1 MVNNAGV
8 FCGQHKIAEES
19 VDAFDKTMVGQLDI
33 SFKYDREA
41 YLYRESIP
49 VVSFL
54 E

>member
-1 MVNNAGV
+1 
-8 FCGQHKIAEES
+8 
-19 VDAFDKTMVGQLDI
+19 MVGQLDI

-54 E
+54 EWSMPLRRWWSRTLCPLETEVG